1 MPGSA
6 CTPPQRNETQIRPE
20 DAEFASTYILVLA
33 LYAPFFI
40 LSFVVIQA
48 FERVCIDVSDFAIN
62 FGLRLGME
70 VGARIVRRP
79 S

>member
-1 MPGSA
+1 LHA
-6 CTPPQRNETQIRPE
+6 TAKKRNADQTGGRRVHI
-20 DAEFASTYILVLA
+20 DIHLVLA

-48 FERVCIDVSDFAIN
+48 FEHVCIDVSDFAIN